1 MQTSDATSYPVLSTA
16 EVSSLQV
23 DGGKMGQ
30 VGGCEGGYTSP
41 VWYAVCSFGASYH
54 EKKKSQFIFFITLL
68 CLKDSAQ
75 MHVGSVLVLALIR
88 NYSVKKTSSWCTTSD
103 TQLEYFHVDFCQEC
117 FLKVADYFWALKD
130 LV

>member
-1 MQTSDATSYPVLSTA
+1 
-16 EVSSLQV
+16 
-23 DGGKMGQ
+23 MGQ

-88 NYSVKKTSSWCTTSD
+88 NCSVKKNKLMVHN
-103 TQLEYFHVDFCQEC
+103 Q
-117 FLKVADYFWALKD
+117 
-130 LV
+130 

>member
-1 MQTSDATSYPVLSTA
+1 MREGIPVRCGMLCAALELVT
-16 EVSSLQV
+16 
-23 DGGKMGQ
+23 MR
-30 VGGCEGGYTSP
+30 
-41 VWYAVCSFGASYH
+41 
-54 EKKKSQFIFFITLL
+54 KKKSQFIFFITLL

-88 NYSVKKTSSWCTTSD
+88 NCSVKK
-103 TQLEYFHVDFCQEC
+103 QAHGAQPVYFHVDFCQEC

>member
-1 MQTSDATSYPVLSTA
+1 MGVREGIPVRCGMLCAALELVTIR
-16 EVSSLQV
+16 
-23 DGGKMGQ
+23 
-30 VGGCEGGYTSP
+30 
-41 VWYAVCSFGASYH
+41 
-54 EKKKSQFIFFITLL
+54 KKSQFIFFITLL

-88 NYSVKKTSSWCTTSD
+88 NCSVKKTSSWCTNSD

>member
-1 MQTSDATSYPVLSTA
+1 MREGIPVRCGMLCAALELVT
-16 EVSSLQV
+16 
-23 DGGKMGQ
+23 MR
-30 VGGCEGGYTSP
+30 
-41 VWYAVCSFGASYH
+41 
-54 EKKKSQFIFFITLL
+54 KKKSQFIFFITLL

-88 NYSVKKTSSWCTTSD
+88 NCSVKKTSSWCTTSD